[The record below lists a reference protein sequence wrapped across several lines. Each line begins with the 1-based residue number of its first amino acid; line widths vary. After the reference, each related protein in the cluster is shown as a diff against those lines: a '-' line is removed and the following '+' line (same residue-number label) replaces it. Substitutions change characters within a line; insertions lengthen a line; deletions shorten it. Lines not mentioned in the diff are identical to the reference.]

1 MDRRV
6 YRDRLIIMR
15 LNNGVVG
22 QMTGIAEKEEG
33 AWDETL
39 AVADCVR
46 EQVAARW
53 QNFRKLAIPPSM
65 LAARQP
71 GPRKTSLEE
80 QAKKLQEQKRIQ
92 QGKEMRT
99 RLVATAEEEQAK
111 ASKAAQKAA
120 KKVEKT
126 RKAQE
131 SLAETVSHAQKH
143 AKQHILPRDSSEDD
157 ADVAGKAQR
166 QAWQAALLQM
176 SRQTKK
182 AAKEPAYLLAIKT
195 QCEQNAHMEQRH
207 IGESNKKRQH

>member
-1 MDRRV
+1 
-6 YRDRLIIMR
+6 
-15 LNNGVVG
+15 
-22 QMTGIAEKEEG
+22 
-33 AWDETL
+33 
-39 AVADCVR
+39 
-46 EQVAARW
+46 
-53 QNFRKLAIPPSM
+53 M

-71 GPRKTSLEE
+71 GPRKPSLEE

-92 QGKEMRT
+92 QGKEMCT

-131 SLAETVSHAQKH
+131 SLAETVSHARKH

-157 ADVAGKAQR
+157 ADVAGKAQK

-176 SRQTKK
+176 SASGPSNQKRCTSVSNRADRRGKNCGEKMSRLHLQ
-182 AAKEPAYLLAIKT
+182 AIAT
-195 QCEQNAHMEQRH
+195 GQNGAR
-207 IGESNKKRQH
+207 IC